1 MAKQTVFKYKNV
13 TGLNSLNEEERA
25 YLKRGRAMFAKNTDW
40 FEFESFAFGMRS
52 PVFSKTRTHR
62 EIRENPLFLALQD
75 MWLQLGVQQGRIAA
89 PEKGAAKDAPRG
101 KARRRR

>member
-1 MAKQTVFKYKNV
+1 MVKQTILKDKYKNEA
-13 TGLNSLNEEERA
+13 GLNEEERA
-25 YLKRGRAMFAKNTDW
+25 YLKRGRAMFAQNADW
-40 FEFESFAFGMRS
+40 LEFESFAFGMRS

-62 EIRENPLFLALQD
+62 KILENPLYLALRD

-89 PEKGAAKDAPRG
+89 PEKGAAKNAPRG

>member
-1 MAKQTVFKYKNV
+1 MAKQIVFKYKNV

-40 FEFESFAFGMRS
+40 LEFEGFAFGMRS

-62 EIRENPLFLALQD
+62 NIRENPLFLALTD
-75 MWLQLGVQQGRIAA
+75 LWLQLGVQQGHIAA
-89 PEKGAAKDAPRG
+89 PEKGAAKDASGR

>member
-1 MAKQTVFKYKNV
+1 MAKRTVE
-13 TGLNSLNEEERA
+13 GHDDDLNPEERA

-62 EIRENPLFLALQD
+62 KIRENPLFLALQD
-75 MWLQLGVQQGRIAA
+75 MWLQLAVQQGRIA
-89 PEKGAAKDAPRG
+89 PEKGPAKDASRG